1 MSTAAAKALA
11 RRRMERTSHLTLGL
25 ASGPG
30 QTALLAAPVWAYRL
44 VVSSARRPR
53 VEVVDMIG
61 RNSYH
66 AGMKAVVSEKGQVTI
81 PKPIRKRLG
90 IGPGVVLDFEAS
102 EGKLVASKTVE
113 RSPLDEVYGSL
124 DLGEPVNDYIERI
137 RGR

>member
-1 MSTAAAKALA
+1 
-11 RRRMERTSHLTLGL
+11 
-25 ASGPG
+25 
-30 QTALLAAPVWAYRL
+30 
-44 VVSSARRPR
+44 
-53 VEVVDMIG
+53 
-61 RNSYH
+61 
-66 AGMKAVVSEKGQVTI
+66 MKAVVSEKGQVTI

>member
-1 MSTAAAKALA
+1 
-11 RRRMERTSHLTLGL
+11 
-25 ASGPG
+25 
-30 QTALLAAPVWAYRL
+30 
-44 VVSSARRPR
+44 
-53 VEVVDMIG
+53 MIG

-66 AGMKAVVSEKGQVTI
+66 GCMKAVVSEKGQVTI